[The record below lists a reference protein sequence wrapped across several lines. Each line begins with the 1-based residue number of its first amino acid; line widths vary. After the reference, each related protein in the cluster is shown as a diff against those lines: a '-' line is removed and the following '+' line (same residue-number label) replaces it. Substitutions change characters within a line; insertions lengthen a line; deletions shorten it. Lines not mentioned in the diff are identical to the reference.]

1 VRFKGCG
8 SVCDT
13 LAVPLEPGKNP
24 LRLAAATK
32 AAAAAVV
39 VTWLLQGELLDG
51 EAKYRAG
58 DDVIILWEVFLDES
72 STLVTREQLE

>member
-1 VRFKGCG
+1 VTFKGCG

-32 AAAAAVV
+32 AAAAVV